1 MSIAWY
7 ALWFIVA
14 VSLLVTIHEFGH
26 FWVARRLGFKVLRFS
41 VGFGKPLIERQ
52 ARDGTVYAIAMLPL
66 GGYVKLLDEREGPV
80 ATADLPRSFTR
91 KPPWQRI
98 LVLLAGPAFNI
109 IFAVLVLWGMF
120 LHKGTIEEIRP
131 VIGDVAVESV
141 ASRAGLRTEDRV
153 LTIDGEAV
161 NTQRDVI
168 FGLLDSLTANGRAE
182 LSVQGKDG
190 PARQL
195 TLNVGNSENRRKLT
209 EPEAL
214 YDRLGF
220 KFWEPPVPPVAAEI
234 RPDTPAEKA
243 GLKKGD
249 RVVEINGRPVDDFRD
264 VLAITSTSKPGD
276 TLTLRYSRDGSERTV
291 RVVLATQKGP
301 SGKPIGYLGMGH
313 GGADYPESMK
323 VITPLTPLSSLT
335 LAAQE
340 AWDLTL
346 LQARLVGRMLMGNV
360 SFKNL
365 SGPLSIAEFAGESA
379 SRGVMP
385 FLNMLV
391 IISLSLGFLNLLPIP
406 ILDGGQVVFQLVEW
420 LKGSPVSERAQIFGQ
435 QIGIALLILITGV
448 ALFNDVARQLG
459 PLFVAGS

>member
-7 ALWFIVA
+7 ALWFVVA

-52 ARDGTVYAIAMLPL
+52 GRDGTVYALAMLPL

-80 ATADLPRSFTR
+80 ATADLPHSFTR

-109 IFAVLVLWGMF
+109 IFAILVLWGMF
-120 LHKGTIEEIRP
+120 LHKGTIEEVQP

-141 ASRAGLRTEDRV
+141 ASRAGLRTEDRI
-153 LTIDGEAV
+153 LSIDGETV

-168 FGLLDSLTANGRAE
+168 FGLLDSLTANGRAA
-182 LSVQGKDG
+182 LSVRGKDG
-190 PARQL
+190 SARDL

-220 KFWEPPVPPVAAEI
+220 QFWEPPVPPVAAEI

-249 RVVEINGRPVDDFRD
+249 RVIEMNGRPVDDFRD
-264 VLAITSTSKPGD
+264 ILAITSTSKPGD
-276 TLTLRYSRDGSERTV
+276 ALTLRYSRDGSENTV

-313 GGADYPESMK
+313 SGAAYPESMK
-323 VITPLTPLSSLT
+323 VITTLTPISSLT

-340 AWDLTL
+340 AWDLTM
-346 LQARLVGRMLMGNV
+346 LQARLVARMLTGNV

-379 SRGVMP
+379 SRGVMS
-385 FLNMLV
+385 FLNTLV

-406 ILDGGQVVFQLVEW
+406 ILDGGQIVFQLVEW
-420 LKGSPVSERAQIFGQ
+420 LKGSPLSERAQAFGQ

-448 ALFNDVARQLG
+448 ALFNDVARQIG
-459 PLFVAGS
+459 PLIVAGP

>member
-7 ALWFIVA
+7 ALWFVVA

-52 ARDGTVYAIAMLPL
+52 GKDGTVYALAMLPL

-80 ATADLPRSFTR
+80 PTADLSRSFTR

-109 IFAVLVLWGMF
+109 IFAVLMLWGMF
-120 LHKGTIEEIRP
+120 LHKGTIEEVRP

-141 ASRAGLRTEDRV
+141 ASRAGLHTEDRI
-153 LTIDGEAV
+153 LTVDGETV

-168 FGLLDSLTANGRAE
+168 FGLLDSLTANGRAD
-182 LSVQGKDG
+182 LSVRGKDG
-190 PARQL
+190 SARQL

-234 RPDTPAEKA
+234 RAGTPAEKA
-243 GLKKGD
+243 GMKKGD

-264 VLAITSTSKPGD
+264 VLAVTSTSKPGD
-276 TLTLRYSRDGSERTV
+276 ALTLRYSRDGSERTV

-323 VITPLTPLSSLT
+323 VITPLTPVSSFT
-335 LAAQE
+335 LAVQE
-340 AWDLTL
+340 AWDLTI

-379 SRGVMP
+379 SRGVLP

-420 LKGSPVSERAQIFGQ
+420 LKGSPLSERAQVFGQ

-448 ALFNDVARQLG
+448 ALFNDVARQIG
-459 PLFVAGS
+459 PLFVAGP